1 MDLNAPHGTTIVGVT
16 YDGVVVLG
24 ADSRV
29 TLEMGVTIDS
39 MTNKIIQLTD
49 KIYICRS
56 GPAAASEVLSD
67 YVRNICLINKSE
79 IQFGQPAKVKDAA
92 NLVRLFSY
100 KNKNMRQMGVIVG
113 GWDKYEG
120 GQIFAVPPGGAILK
134 LPFAIE
140 GSGSR
145 HIRDF
150 VDMTWREGMGK
161 VEAELFVIK
170 VVSRAIA
177 KDEASGGL
185 VRTVTINSDGAIKN
199 SYTPDDDEDDDDDDD
214 DDEDDD
220 DDDDDDDED
229 DDGGDEE
236 EEEDDG
242 DDGDEEEE
250 DNGDDGRQPTA
261 DDEDDGDNGDD
272 VDEEEEDDGDDGCQ
286 PTADDEDDGDDG
298 DDGDEEEEEEDGD
311 DGCQPTADDEDYGDD
326 GGDGDEDGGR
336 TTADDDSD
344 DLKP

>member
-56 GPAAASEVLSD
+56 GPAAASE
-67 YVRNICLINKSE
+67 
-79 IQFGQPAKVKDAA
+79 
-92 NLVRLFSY
+92 
-100 KNKNMRQMGVIVG
+100 NMRQMGVIVG

-140 GSGSR
+140 G
-145 HIRDF
+145 RDF

-185 VRTVTINSDGAIKN
+185 VRTVTVNK
-199 SYTPDDDEDDDDDDD
+199 
-214 DDEDDD
+214 
-220 DDDDDDDED
+220 
-229 DDGGDEE
+229 
-236 EEEDDG
+236 
-242 DDGDEEEE
+242 
-250 DNGDDGRQPTA
+250 
-261 DDEDDGDNGDD
+261 
-272 VDEEEEDDGDDGCQ
+272 
-286 PTADDEDDGDDG
+286 
-298 DDGDEEEEEEDGD
+298 
-311 DGCQPTADDEDYGDD
+311 
-326 GGDGDEDGGR
+326 
-336 TTADDDSD
+336 
-344 DLKP
+344 L

>member
-16 YDGVVVLG
+16 YDGGVVLG

-67 YVRNICLINKSE
+67 YVRNMLDQQE

-185 VRTVTINSDGAIKN
+185 VRTVTVK
-199 SYTPDDDEDDDDDDD
+199 
-214 DDEDDD
+214 
-220 DDDDDDDED
+220 
-229 DDGGDEE
+229 
-236 EEEDDG
+236 
-242 DDGDEEEE
+242 
-250 DNGDDGRQPTA
+250 
-261 DDEDDGDNGDD
+261 
-272 VDEEEEDDGDDGCQ
+272 
-286 PTADDEDDGDDG
+286 
-298 DDGDEEEEEEDGD
+298 
-311 DGCQPTADDEDYGDD
+311 
-326 GGDGDEDGGR
+326 
-336 TTADDDSD
+336 
-344 DLKP
+344 